1 MEKKYK
7 VCPVCQDWVEI
18 RGKQLYHP
26 ECGKKHT
33 LQMQIERNKDYRLIT
48 GLKGKQLDRQNK
60 IKNLIWDSLSE
71 IQKLKEMQKF
81 ALNELKNG

>member
-1 MEKKYK
+1 
-7 VCPVCQDWVEI
+7 
-18 RGKQLYHP
+18 
-26 ECGKKHT
+26 
-33 LQMQIERNKDYRLIT
+33 MQIERNKDYRLIT
-48 GLKGKQLDRQNK
+48 GLTGKQFNRQNK